1 MSRIAL
7 AVILGTSLSGVTA
20 CGRTPAAAPTPAATA
35 ATAATAADAGAAAL
49 TPDARP
55 IRPEANGMNGAVVS
69 EHPLATAAGYQVLR
83 AGGNAV
89 DAAVTMAAVLAVVRP
104 HMNGVGGDAFGLFYD
119 ADSRAVTALNGSGRA
134 AAAATPA
141 FFAEQGIERMP
152 GSGPLSVT
160 VPGAVSAWA
169 AALERHGTISLSEA
183 LAPAIQVAEEGFVVS
198 ATLAEDLGGARRL
211 NEGGQAIYRPGDR
224 RLQPGDVLRSP
235 ALAATLRRLAAEGP
249 GALYGGQVGASVVD
263 FLRERGSPL
272 QLSDFAAHE
281 VTWTEPAT
289 VSFRGHRV
297 HTMPPN
303 SQGTV
308 LLQMLGMAETLP
320 LEERAPGS
328 AEFLHELIEIKKL
341 AFADRDRWIADPEHA
356 EVPLDR
362 LLDPAYL
369 RARAALVGPAA
380 AEERAPGFGGS
391 TTNGQD
397 GAAFD
402 DGDTIYTMA
411 VDRWGNAVSWI
422 QSLFSSLGSGLVD
435 PATGIVLQNRGAGFT
450 LEAGHPN
457 RIAPGKRP
465 FHTLMPAMVTG
476 ADGSF
481 VMTLGTPGGHGQ
493 SQSLLQTLIP
503 IVVHGLGP
511 QLAVEAPRFRSESGT
526 RVLVEDRLGAG
537 TLAALEARGHRL
549 DVSSGWTATFGS
561 VQIIHRLPS
570 GVLRAGADMRREA
583 AALAY

>member
-7 AVILGTSLSGVTA
+7 AAILGIGLTGGSLA
-20 CGRTPAAAPTPAATA
+20 CGRATVGSPGPALEVEELAASESAELPAA
-35 ATAATAADAGAAAL
+35 
-49 TPDARP
+49 
-55 IRPEANGMNGAVVS
+55 IRPEVNGMNGAVVS
-69 EHPLATAAGYQVLR
+69 EHPLASAAGYEVLR
-83 AGGNAV
+83 GGGNAV

-104 HMNGVGGDAFGLFYD
+104 HMNGVGGDAFALFYD
-119 ADSRAVTALNGSGRA
+119 ADTRAVTALNGSGRA

-141 FFAEQGIERMP
+141 FFADQGIERMP

-169 AALERHGTISLSEA
+169 AALERHGTITLAEA
-183 LAPAIQVAEEGFVVS
+183 LAPAIAVAEEGFVVT
-198 ATLAEDLGGARRL
+198 ATLADDLGGAGRL
-211 NEGGQAIYRPGDR
+211 NEGGQAIYRPGGR

-235 ALAATLRRLAAEGP
+235 ALAATLTRLATDGP
-249 GALYGGQVGASVVD
+249 GALYGGSVGASVVA
-263 FLRERGSPL
+263 FLRDRGSPL

-281 VTWTEPAT
+281 VTWTEPAAIA
-289 VSFRGHRV
+289 FRGHRV

-320 LEERAPGS
+320 LEDRAPGS
-328 AEFLHELIEIKKL
+328 AEFLHELIELKKL
-341 AFADRDRWIADPEHA
+341 AFADRDRWIADPTQA
-356 EVPLDR
+356 DVPLDR
-362 LLDPAYL
+362 LLDASYL
-369 RARAALVGPAA
+369 RRRAELLGPTA
-380 AEERAPGFGGS
+380 AEEREPGFGGV
-391 TTNGQD
+391 TAAGGD

-435 PATGIVLQNRGAGFT
+435 PGTGIVLQNRGAGFT

-457 RIAPGKRP
+457 QIAPRKRP

-476 ADGSF
+476 ADGAF

-503 IVVHGLGP
+503 IVVHGMGP
-511 QLAVEAPRFRSESGT
+511 QQAVEAPRFRSESGT
-526 RVLVEDRLGAG
+526 RVLIEERLPAATRMALGAH
-537 TLAALEARGHRL
+537 GHRL
-549 DVSSGWTATFGS
+549 DVATGWTATFGS
-561 VQIIHRLPS
+561 VQVIQRLPS
-570 GVLRAGADMRREA
+570 GVLRTGADMRREA